1 MALSMLVAAL
11 NVLPLSS
18 LPQKKFFFVMISR
31 RNIRVKV
38 MQELYARQT
47 RNGMQDKLNPVTNL
61 ENQLEQCRQLFVYLL
76 YYITE
81 VARYSETDARL
92 RANKNLPSEEDRNV
106 NTKIAGNQL
115 LWTILESES
124 FKSEKSS
131 RTLNFTDTTEQVKK
145 TYNKLKVSEIYLRYV
160 NQQSRER
167 KDEKELIL
175 FIFTNLMLPDEDFI
189 YHIEENFT
197 NWDDDADMMDQL
209 IMNYLHKPSQYSL
222 QQVIGEEKTKFA
234 KNLLLTAID
243 KSDYALE
250 LIKPKLKNW
259 DSERI
264 AVLDMILMQLGVC
277 ELLYFETIPPKVT
290 INEYIDLAKEYST
303 PQSGHFVNGI
313 LDSIHK
319 ELLAENKIHKIDF
332 KQKG

>member
-1 MALSMLVAAL
+1 
-11 NVLPLSS
+11 
-18 LPQKKFFFVMISR
+18 
-31 RNIRVKV
+31 